1 MPRRAADVDVAA
13 LRQRHFVV
21 LCNQVGAAAV
31 SGQFELNNLSHGRID
46 LLCRVIGAACF
57 LSHGKRKNVTIW
69 LVLAPHNLVIEV
81 NSAQLPSRLHPNER
95 SIAIVLQKALASP
108 SDPGDGIVVHADAGA
123 ESVLAHLSAGG
134 ARAMVLQED
143 GECSVGDWLQREY
156 AAPPA
161 EAEAQPERSGLVIVI
176 GDNEGFT
183 ASETELLGRLGLPR
197 VTVGP
202 LPIFASHCIVLVHN
216 HLDLFLPPY
225 FAMKHA
231 RKALPPS
238 EGSRLSS
245 TGSSAPPVETDRWCS
260 IS

>member
-1 MPRRAADVDVAA
+1 MLAFASMMYA
-13 LRQRHFVV
+13 LSSLQSTLWPFS
-21 LCNQVGAAAV
+21 Q
-31 SGQFELNNLSHGRID
+31 I
-46 LLCRVIGAACF
+46 LL
-57 LSHGKRKNVTIW
+57 T
-69 LVLAPHNLVIEV
+69 
-81 NSAQLPSRLHPNER
+81 
-95 SIAIVLQKALASP
+95 
-108 SDPGDGIVVHADAGA
+108 
-123 ESVLAHLSAGG
+123 
-134 ARAMVLQED
+134 
-143 GECSVGDWLQREY
+143 
-156 AAPPA
+156 
-161 EAEAQPERSGLVIVI
+161 ERSGLVIVI

-238 EGSRLSS
+238 EGGRLSS
-245 TGSSAPPVETDRWCS
+245 TGSSAPLETDRGWCS

>member
-1 MPRRAADVDVAA
+1 MGVQVERYTRATPRWPQA
-13 LRQRHFVV
+13 
-21 LCNQVGAAAV
+21 
-31 SGQFELNNLSHGRID
+31 
-46 LLCRVIGAACF
+46 
-57 LSHGKRKNVTIW
+57 W
-69 LVLAPHNLVIEV
+69 LVLAPHNLVLEV

-108 SDPGDGIVVHADAGA
+108 SDPGDGIVVHANAGA

-134 ARAMVLQED
+134 ARAVVLQED

-156 AAPPA
+156 SEAP
-161 EAEAQPERSGLVIVI
+161 EAEARPERSGLVLVI

-238 EGSRLSS
+238 EGGRLSA
-245 TGSSAPPVETDRWCS
+245 SSAPLETDGWCS

>member
-1 MPRRAADVDVAA
+1 M
-13 LRQRHFVV
+13 
-21 LCNQVGAAAV
+21 LCNQVGAAAAA
-31 SGQFELNNLSHGRID
+31 GQFELNNLSHGRID

-69 LVLAPHNLVIEV
+69 LVLAPHSLVLEV

-108 SDPGDGIVVHADAGA
+108 SDPGDGIVVHANAGA

-134 ARAMVLQED
+134 ARALVLQED
-143 GECSVGDWLQREY
+143 GECSIGDWLQREY
-156 AAPPA
+156 ASA
-161 EAEAQPERSGLVIVI
+161 EAEALPERSGLVIVI

-238 EGSRLSS
+238 EGCRLSTTS
-245 TGSSAPPVETDRWCS
+245 SSAPPETNRWCS

>member
-1 MPRRAADVDVAA
+1 M
-13 LRQRHFVV
+13 
-21 LCNQVGAAAV
+21 
-31 SGQFELNNLSHGRID
+31 
-46 LLCRVIGAACF
+46 
-57 LSHGKRKNVTIW
+57 
-69 LVLAPHNLVIEV
+69 VIEV
-81 NSAQLPSRLHPNER
+81 NSRAASRLHPNER

-108 SDPGDGIVVHADAGA
+108 SDPGDGIVVHANAGA

-134 ARAMVLQED
+134 ARALVLQED

-156 AAPPA
+156 AEAP
-161 EAEAQPERSGLVIVI
+161 EAEARPERSGLVIVI

-238 EGSRLSS
+238 EGCRLSTTS
-245 TGSSAPPVETDRWCS
+245 SSAPPLETGGWCS